1 MKRKI
6 IEIDESK
13 CNGCGA
19 CAAACHEGAI
29 GMVNGKAKLLRDDFC
44 DGFGDCLPKCPTGAI
59 TFIEREADAYDE
71 TAVAAA
77 KKAKATSPAACP
89 AATAKRPMPPV
100 GGCQGMRL
108 QALKPFPAASAAAP
122 VVVASDAPPSQLAQW
137 PCQIR
142 LVPSSAPFFAGA
154 ELLIAADCTAY
165 AYANFHQAFMRG
177 RVTVVGCPKLDPVDY
192 SEKLTE
198 ILRQNDIRS
207 VTLVRMEVP
216 CCGGLER
223 AAQDALRA
231 SGKRLPWQVITLSRS
246 GQVLE

>member
-44 DGFGDCLPKCPTGAI
+44 DGFGDCLPQCPTGAI
-59 TFIEREADAYDE
+59 AFTEREAAAYNE
-71 TAVAAA
+71 AAVAAV
-77 KKAKATSPAACP
+77 KKEKAAP
-89 AATAKRPMPPV
+89 RPMTPPV
-100 GGCQGMRL
+100 GGCPGMRL
-108 QALKPFPAASAAAP
+108 QALKPLHAAETIAPTAAS
-122 VVVASDAPPSQLAQW
+122 PSEETPSLLAQW

-142 LVPSSAPFFAGA
+142 LVPPTAPFFAGA

-177 RVTVVGCPKLDPVDY
+177 RVTIVGCPKLDPVDY
-192 SEKLTE
+192 SEKLTD

-223 AAQDALRA
+223 AAQTALRA
-231 SGKRLPWQVITLSRS
+231 SGKRIPWQVITLSRS
-246 GQVLE
+246 GRILE